1 MAVGFAEIAATVR
14 IRGEATKELF
24 QALAQRSFPHEYL
37 DDVAAFP
44 TRLADEVLAQL
55 PGLEAAA
62 PDQAAQE
69 AQVRQLKRYGFLL
82 EHVHKV
88 AEFLESS
95 DVLAIP
101 ASISLYL
108 DDALARLQANGRLV
122 LRADNDFNYSF
133 DPLAGAINEA
143 LDSSGFTQRLP
154 EPLALFRF
162 PSAAKDDALLH
173 TILAHEV
180 GHFVDVYQGL
190 YAQVRV
196 AAGAP
201 QYQEMQDNVVA
212 GLPLD
217 VSSTSD
223 RLILN
228 RAMKVFS
235 DWIGE
240 LLSDLVGVHLLG
252 PAFAFALLEFQGLEE
267 DPSEGSLTHPPSV
280 MRHHLIQEELR
291 SLDWLD
297 SVLKPRHLW
306 EDAAA
311 YNPRPI
317 VSGWPLEKKLV
328 ELIADKIAGFFGA
341 CQQVVRNLF
350 AGRSFTAA
358 QFQADEP
365 QMRPLL
371 EHYIPPAE
379 SVRPD
384 GAATPFSPESV
395 MNACWLFWAED
406 TPGWQN
412 GDSPYQ
418 KRLLLGRL
426 MLKGLEVSRIR
437 SRLQ

>member
-1 MAVGFAEIAATVR
+1 MAAGFAEIAATVR

-24 QALAQRSFPHEYL
+24 QALARRSFPHAYL

-44 TRLADEVLAQL
+44 ILLADEVLAQL

-108 DDALARLQANGRLV
+108 DDALARLLTNGRLV

-143 LDSSGFTQRLP
+143 LDSSGFTARLP

-173 TILAHEV
+173 AILAHEV

-190 YAQVRV
+190 YAQVR
-196 AAGAP
+196 AAGAQ

-212 GLPLD
+212 GLSLN
-217 VSSTSD
+217 VSSTGD

-228 RAMKVFS
+228 RAMMVFS

-252 PAFAFALLEFQGLEE
+252 RVG
-267 DPSEGSLTHPPSV
+267 
-280 MRHHLIQEELR
+280 
-291 SLDWLD
+291 
-297 SVLKPRHLW
+297 
-306 EDAAA
+306 
-311 YNPRPI
+311 
-317 VSGWPLEKKLV
+317 
-328 ELIADKIAGFFGA
+328 AG
-341 CQQVVRNLF
+341 
-350 AGRSFTAA
+350 A
-358 QFQADEP
+358 Q
-365 QMRPLL
+365 
-371 EHYIPPAE
+371 
-379 SVRPD
+379 
-384 GAATPFSPESV
+384 SP
-395 MNACWLFWAED
+395 
-406 TPGWQN
+406 
-412 GDSPYQ
+412 
-418 KRLLLGRL
+418 
-426 MLKGLEVSRIR
+426 
-437 SRLQ
+437 